1 MTDEQFDEYVD
12 NCYEELEV
20 KQGKMVEFY
29 NIGSY
34 QDYWFDQ
41 VTRTLQFKNNEKVEL
56 EFDIICI
63 GTWAHKKNTWIW
75 CWANKSFTD
84 ECRKEAG
91 AIKELKKITG
101 FDIFGSEGFD
111 CNEEMAFELT
121 AMGVKYLDALGMYRI
136 PGEKSHLYVALMK
149 ENII

>member
-1 MTDEQFDEYVD
+1 MTDEQFDEFVN

-20 KQGKMVEFY
+20 KQNKMAEFY

-34 QDYWFDQ
+34 QNYWFDQ

-63 GTWAHKKNTWIW
+63 GTWAQKKNTWMW
-75 CWANKSFTD
+75 CWVNESFTD
-84 ECRKEAG
+84 ECRKDAEPV
-91 AIKELKKITG
+91 KKLKKITG
-101 FDIFGSEGFD
+101 FDIFASEGFD

-121 AMGVKYLDALGMYRI
+121 AIGVKHLDALGMYRI
-136 PGEKSHLYVALMK
+136 PGEKSHLYVALMI